1 MLIGMKSEDIG
12 RSLLELAQEKKTSRK
27 ILAAYVKDEIRELSY
42 ITRAGDRI
50 EWIDLSYP
58 DGVRIYQRSLVY
70 LFYIA
75 LRDCFP
81 ATELYVLYSLSR
93 GLYVEFS
100 EELNHSDFERI
111 EKKMYELVNE
121 AHSFIKKE
129 KNPKQAR
136 EIYRGEGIDFKS
148 ELLRYKRNQKI
159 TLYSCK
165 EHHHYFYGYMV
176 PDTSYIDMFQ
186 IIPYSPGAIL
196 LHPRTYSPDAIPPF
210 FEQPKIHATHME
222 SEAWSE
228 LMGVG
233 EVCQLNRLI
242 EAEEVA
248 QIIQVNEALQE
259 KKIAKI
265 ADAIIDSKKR
275 VVLIAGP
282 SSSGKTTFTHRLK
295 IQLMAE
301 GVFSQT
307 ISLDNYFVNRELTP
321 LDEDGNV
328 DFECIEALELD
339 LLNENIEDLLEGKE
353 VGLPLFDFKEGK
365 RQDNAFK
372 MKLKKEEII
381 IFEGIHGLN
390 ERLTSGVLK
399 KDKFKIYIS
408 ALTSLNLD
416 QHNRIPTTDNRILR
430 RMVRDNFSRGHG
442 AEATLAM
449 WDSVRR
455 GEERHI
461 FPFQEEADAVFNSA
475 LVYELA
481 VIKKYAL
488 PLLEEI
494 ESHSPVY
501 SQAKRLKK
509 FLYYLKSIEDDRIVP
524 STSLLR
530 EFIGGSSIL

>member
-1 MLIGMKSEDIG
+1 MLIGNKSKDIG
-12 RSLLELAQEKKTSRK
+12 RSLLDLARESQSPRT
-27 ILAAYVKDEIRELSY
+27 ILAAYVNGEIRELSY
-42 ITRAGDRI
+42 VLKSGDEIR
-50 EWIDLSYP
+50 WIDLSQA

-75 LRDCFP
+75 LKECF
-81 ATELYVLYSLSR
+81 ADIELHVLYSLSR

-100 EELNHSDFERI
+100 TELDHDDYKLI
-111 EKKMYELVNE
+111 ENKMHELVSE
-121 AHSFIKKE
+121 AHPFVKNEINHKE
-129 KNPKQAR
+129 AR
-136 EIYRGEGIDFKS
+136 EIYNKEGLHFKT
-148 ELLRYKRNQKI
+148 ELLRYKRNEKV
-159 TLYSCK
+159 TLYACK
-165 EHHHYFYGYMV
+165 QRHHYFYGYMV
-176 PDTSYIDMFQ
+176 PDTSYINMFEV
-186 IIPYSPGAIL
+186 IPYSPGAIL

-222 SEAWSE
+222 SEAWSD

-242 EAEEVA
+242 ESGGVA

-307 ISLDNYFVNRELTP
+307 ISLDNYFVDRDFTP
-321 LDEDGNV
+321 LDEDGNY
-328 DFECIEALELD
+328 DFESIEALKLD

-353 VGLPLFDFKEGK
+353 VGLPLFDFREGK
-365 RQDNAFK
+365 RQDNAYK
-372 MKLKKEEII
+372 MKLQKDQVI

-390 ERLTSGVLK
+390 ERLTPGVLK

-430 RMVRDNFSRGHG
+430 RMVRDHFTRGYG
-442 AEATLAM
+442 AEATLGM

-488 PLLEEI
+488 PLLEKI
-494 ESHSPVY
+494 ESNSPVY